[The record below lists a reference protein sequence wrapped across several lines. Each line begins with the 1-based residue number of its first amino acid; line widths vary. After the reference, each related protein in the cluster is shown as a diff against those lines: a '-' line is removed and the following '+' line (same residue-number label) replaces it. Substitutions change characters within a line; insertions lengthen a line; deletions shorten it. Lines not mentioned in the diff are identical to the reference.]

1 MQRPEMRMVVGLGN
15 PGPEFVDTRHNA
27 GFRVVD
33 ALAVAL
39 KISVK
44 EKKFGGL
51 FGQGEFEDKELML
64 LKPIRFM
71 NRSGQAVAAAAG
83 FCELS
88 LPDLLVISDD
98 IALEPGR
105 IRLRASGSAGGHKG
119 LADILEKLGT
129 ERVSRLR
136 IGIGPCGTED
146 ATDYVLDEPTA
157 EEKPLLNEAVDRAVQ
172 AVLCWLQRGIEAAMN
187 SFNSD
192 VLDQNE

>member
-1 MQRPEMRMVVGLGN
+1 MQRPEMKMVVGLGN

-33 ALAVAL
+33 ALAEAL

-64 LKPIRFM
+64 LKPTQFM
-71 NRSGQAVAAAAG
+71 NRSGQAVAAAVG
-83 FCELS
+83 FHELS

-105 IRLRASGSAGGHKG
+105 IRLRAGGSAGGHKG

-136 IGIGPCGTED
+136 IGIGPCGAED

-172 AVLCWLQRGIEAAMN
+172 AALCWLRRGIEAAMN
-187 SFNSD
+187 SFNSE
-192 VLDQNE
+192 VLDKNE

>member
-1 MQRPEMRMVVGLGN
+1 MRLVVGLGN

-33 ALAVAL
+33 ALAEAL
-39 KISVK
+39 NISVK

-64 LKPIRFM
+64 LKPIQFM
-71 NRSGQAVAAAAG
+71 NRSGQAVAAAVG
-83 FCELS
+83 FHELS

-105 IRLRASGSAGGHKG
+105 IRLRAGGSAGGHKG

-136 IGIGPCGTED
+136 IGIGPCGAED

-172 AVLCWLQRGIEAAMN
+172 AALCWLKRGIEAAMN

-192 VLDQNE
+192 VLEQNE

>member
-1 MQRPEMRMVVGLGN
+1 MKMVVGLGN

-33 ALAVAL
+33 ALAEAL
-39 KISVK
+39 NISVK

-51 FGQGEFEDKELML
+51 FGQGELEGKELML
-64 LKPIRFM
+64 LKPTRFM
-71 NRSGQAVAAAAG
+71 NRSGQAVAAAVG
-83 FCELS
+83 FHELS

-105 IRLRASGSAGGHKG
+105 IRLRAGGSAGGHKG

-136 IGIGPCGTED
+136 IGIGPCGAED

-172 AVLCWLQRGIEAAMN
+172 AALCWLQRGIEAAMN

-192 VLDQNE
+192 VLEQNE

>member
-33 ALAVAL
+33 ALAEAL

-64 LKPIRFM
+64 LKPAQFM

-83 FCELS
+83 FYELS
-88 LPDLLVISDD
+88 LRDLLVISDD

-105 IRLRASGSAGGHKG
+105 IRLRAGGSAGGHKG

-129 ERVSRLR
+129 DRVSRLR
-136 IGIGPCGTED
+136 IGVGSCGAED
-146 ATDYVLDEPTA
+146 ATDYVLDEPTT
-157 EEKPLLNEAVDRAVQ
+157 EQEPLLNEAVDRAVQ

-192 VLDQNE
+192 ILDQNE